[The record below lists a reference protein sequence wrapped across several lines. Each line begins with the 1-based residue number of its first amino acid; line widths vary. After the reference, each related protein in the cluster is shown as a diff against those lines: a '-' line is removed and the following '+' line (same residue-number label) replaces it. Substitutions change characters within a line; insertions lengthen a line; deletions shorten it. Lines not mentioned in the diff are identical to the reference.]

1 MCTAGVCNSAQTPYD
16 FRIYLVVSTHSK
28 NISQIESFPQVGV
41 KVNSIWNHHLVSG
54 YIRTVF
60 GEHVAK
66 HMVTTGTFQ
75 HCRCLLTHCL
85 GKKASWDKLQEF
97 VLWRYDVYIW
107 GKFTLT
113 MAKAIESLNN
123 ADTYCFPPCLQHPHI
138 LLKIPSEPWA
148 HWFYFQKIK
157 QISIPWLASPPVA
170 SPPPA
175 NDASIHSGLTQVRH
189 NLLIKVRSWQ
199 SKKTPPTHPPENSPL
214 EPANVRKHQES
225 INVEIQHVSKPW
237 VLEKNSGIVVT

>member
-170 SPPPA
+170 SPPPQMMLPFIQA
-175 NDASIHSGLTQVRH
+175 LRKCDTIFWSKSDPG
-189 NLLIKVRSWQ
+189 KV
-199 SKKTPPTHPPENSPL
+199 KKHHPPTPPKTHHWNLQMLENIRKVSMLRFNMYQSL
-214 EPANVRKHQES
+214 EFWRKTQ
-225 INVEIQHVSKPW
+225 
-237 VLEKNSGIVVT
+237 G

>member
-16 FRIYLVVSTHSK
+16 FRIYLVVSTHLK
-28 NISQIESFPQVGV
+28 NISQIELFPQVGV

-66 HMVTTGTFQ
+66 THGDHRHLSALQVFVNSLPWKKGFMRQ
-75 HCRCLLTHCL
+75 ASRICLMTIWCL
-85 GKKASWDKLQEF
+85 
-97 VLWRYDVYIW
+97 YW

-123 ADTYCFPPCLQHPHI
+123 ADTYCFPPCLQYPHI

-148 HWFYFQKIK
+148 RWFYFQKIK
-157 QISIPWLASPPVA
+157 QISIPWLASHPVA
-170 SPPPA
+170 SPPPPA

-199 SKKTPPTHPPENSPL
+199 STKTHPPPPKTHHWNLQMLENIRTVSMLRFNMYQSL
-214 EPANVRKHQES
+214 EFWRKTQ
-225 INVEIQHVSKPW
+225 
-237 VLEKNSGIVVT
+237 G